1 MPSFKIAHIKEQGN
15 DLIIIPLESSFGSM
29 SAKDQAAMVADLQ
42 AHPTEEKLSGKV
54 VPVWDA
60 GAGRMGFIAPK
71 PWQPFFNSLRL
82 SQVGLSLNKE
92 LSWVPALRRSPDKPA
107 TPRPQ

>member
-42 AHPTEEKLSGKV
+42 AHAIEEKLSGKV
-54 VPVWDA
+54 VLGQIIGQHRRRARSLVALGVARLVVAEA
-60 GAGRMGFIAPK
+60 GG
-71 PWQPFFNSLRL
+71 
-82 SQVGLSLNKE
+82 E
-92 LSWVPALRRSPDKPA
+92 L
-107 TPRPQ
+107 